1 MLAKKPKGAT
11 VKRKTSSVSGLLWM
25 FVGAI
30 LTLMIGLFIYLSPF
44 FDFSP
49 TGSTS
54 VSDPNRQVEPRVD
67 TDTDNSDYEF
77 YDILP
82 NQEMATIPDE
92 DIGEAGNDQLG
103 DISDFEPDAVVTQ
116 PENSVSNDDI
126 GNVGVADGTVLEP
139 SRGTSNNGAAANDDN
154 DITIIEENTTYD
166 GTTPASSNSGNNSN
180 SSSSN
185 SSSGNSS
192 TSKNNGAQSRPSNA
206 NAGTASVQRAGPAT
220 TYILQINSFGNADEA
235 DRRRAQVLM
244 AGVDA
249 RVVKNMTGND
259 LPIYQ
264 VISRP
269 MNNRQAVANAQ
280 QRLQNNGIDSIIVEQ
295 RS

>member
-11 VKRKTSSVSGLLWM
+11 EKRKSSSVSGLLWM
-25 FVGAI
+25 FVGAV
-30 LTLMIGLFIYLSPF
+30 LTLMIGVFLYLSPL

-49 TGSTS
+49 ANTADT
-54 VSDPNRQVEPRVD
+54 DPDRQVQPRVE

-92 DIGEAGNDQLG
+92 DIGDTENGQFGNNT
-103 DISDFEPDAVVTQ
+103 FEPDVIITQ
-116 PENSVSNDDI
+116 PEDSSVNRNDDT
-126 GNVGVADGTVLEP
+126 GNLGITENTVIEP
-139 SRGTSNNGAAANDDN
+139 SRGNDATTNNDD
-154 DITIIEENTTYD
+154 IVIVEEDATYD
-166 GTTPASSNSGNNSN
+166 GTPSTNNRA
-180 SSSSN
+180 
-185 SSSGNSS
+185 
-192 TSKNNGAQSRPSNA
+192 NNTG
-206 NAGTASVQRAGPAT
+206 AGTASIQQAAPAT
-220 TYILQINSFGNADEA
+220 TYILQINSFGDADEA

-249 RVVKNMTGND
+249 RVVKNTTGNG

-269 MNNRQAVANAQ
+269 MNSRQTVASAQ

-295 RS
+295 RR

>member
-11 VKRKTSSVSGLLWM
+11 ERRKSSSVSGLLWM

-30 LTLMIGLFIYLSPF
+30 LTIMIGVFLYLSPL

-49 TGSTS
+49 AGSPAPATEAE
-54 VSDPNRQVEPRVD
+54 RQVQPRVE

-92 DIGEAGNDQLG
+92 DFGELDNNRTG
-103 DISDFEPDAVVTQ
+103 DISTFEPDVIVIE
-116 PENSVSNDDI
+116 PEDTANRSEDA
-126 GNVGVADGTVLEP
+126 GNFGIAENTGIEP
-139 SRGTSNNGAAANDDN
+139 SRSDAANSVDNEGDDG
-154 DITIIEENTTYD
+154 IIVIEENTTYE
-166 GTTPASSNSGNNSN
+166 GTPATSNSNTTNR
-180 SSSSN
+180 
-185 SSSGNSS
+185 
-192 TSKNNGAQSRPSNA
+192 TNA
-206 NAGTASVQRAGPAT
+206 NPGTVNVQPAAPAT
-220 TYILQINSFGNADEA
+220 TYILQINSFSDADEA

-244 AGVDA
+244 AGVDS
-249 RVVKNMTGND
+249 RVIKNTTGNG

-264 VISRP
+264 VVSRP
-269 MNNRQAVANAQ
+269 MSSRQAVISAQ

-295 RS
+295 RR

>member
-11 VKRKTSSVSGLLWM
+11 EKRKSSSVSGLLWM
-25 FVGAI
+25 FVGAV
-30 LTLMIGLFIYLSPF
+30 LTLMIGVFIYLSPLF
-44 FDFSP
+44 NFSP
-49 TGSTS
+49 ADSAADN
-54 VSDPNRQVEPRVD
+54 DPDRQVQPRVD

-92 DIGEAGNDQLG
+92 DIADSDNDRIG
-103 DISDFEPDAVVTQ
+103 DIAAFEPDVVVTQ
-116 PENSVSNDDI
+116 PDGTSASRNDDTGNFGIAENSGTEPNRGNNAANSSGSNDIVIVEED
-126 GNVGVADGTVLEP
+126 ATYDEAP
-139 SRGTSNNGAAANDDN
+139 AAN
-154 DITIIEENTTYD
+154 
-166 GTTPASSNSGNNSN
+166 
-180 SSSSN
+180 
-185 SSSGNSS
+185 
-192 TSKNNGAQSRPSNA
+192 SNA
-206 NAGTASVQRAGPAT
+206 ANRANNAGAGTASVQPARAAA
-220 TYILQINSFGNADEA
+220 TYILQINSFGDADEA

-249 RVVKNMTGND
+249 RVVKNTTGNG

-269 MNNRQAVANAQ
+269 MNNRQAVTTAQ

-295 RS
+295 RR

>member
-11 VKRKTSSVSGLLWM
+11 EKRKSSSVSGLLWM
-25 FVGAI
+25 FVGAV
-30 LTLMIGLFIYLSPF
+30 LTLMIGVFLYLSPL

-49 TGSTS
+49 AGSSAETN
-54 VSDPNRQVEPRVD
+54 PERQVQPRVE

-92 DIGEAGNDQLG
+92 DFGDINNSQTD
-103 DISDFEPDAVVTQ
+103 DISDFEPDVVINQ
-116 PENSVSNDDI
+116 PENSAGRDEDSGNFGISESTVIEPSRSNDVSNNVNNNAANNDDI
-126 GNVGVADGTVLEP
+126 VIV
-139 SRGTSNNGAAANDDN
+139 
-154 DITIIEENTTYD
+154 EEEATYD
-166 GTTPASSNSGNNSN
+166 GTPSTNNN
-180 SSSSN
+180 TAN
-185 SSSGNSS
+185 R
-192 TSKNNGAQSRPSNA
+192 TNNLGS
-206 NAGTASVQRAGPAT
+206 GTASVQQAAPAT

-249 RVVKNMTGND
+249 RVIKNTTGNG

-269 MNNRQAVANAQ
+269 MNSRQAVASAQ

-295 RS
+295 RR

>member
-11 VKRKTSSVSGLLWM
+11 EKRKSSSVSGLLWM
-25 FVGAI
+25 FVGAV
-30 LTLMIGLFIYLSPF
+30 LTLMIGVFIYLSPL

-49 TGSTS
+49 ASS
-54 VSDPNRQVEPRVD
+54 SADNDPDRQVQQRVE
-67 TDTDNSDYEF
+67 TDTDNGDYEF

-92 DIGEAGNDQLG
+92 DFGEINNDRIGGIEA
-103 DISDFEPDAVVTQ
+103 FEPDIVVTQ
-116 PENSVSNDDI
+116 PESNTASADSTDSSENAAVESASGNNAASGDDI
-126 GNVGVADGTVLEP
+126 VIVEEDATYDGSAPT
-139 SRGTSNNGAAANDDN
+139 GTSNS
-154 DITIIEENTTYD
+154 TTR
-166 GTTPASSNSGNNSN
+166 NN
-180 SSSSN
+180 
-185 SSSGNSS
+185 
-192 TSKNNGAQSRPSNA
+192 NA
-206 NAGTASVQRAGPAT
+206 GAGTANIQAAKPAA
-220 TYILQINSFGNADEA
+220 TYILQINSFGDADEA

-249 RVVKNMTGND
+249 RVVKNTTGNG

-269 MNNRQAVANAQ
+269 LSNRQAVTTAQ

-295 RS
+295 RR

>member
-11 VKRKTSSVSGLLWM
+11 EKRKTSSVSGLLWM
-25 FVGAI
+25 FVGAV
-30 LTLMIGLFIYLSPF
+30 LTLMIGVFIYLSPL

-49 TGSTS
+49 AESS
-54 VSDPNRQVEPRVD
+54 ADNAPDRQVQPRVE

-92 DIGEAGNDQLG
+92 DFGEINNDRIGGVDA
-103 DISDFEPDAVVTQ
+103 FEPDIVVTQ
-116 PENSVSNDDI
+116 PNNPSASSNDDA
-126 GNVGVADGTVLEP
+126 GNLGISENTVIEP
-139 SRGTSNNGAAANDDN
+139 S
-154 DITIIEENTTYD
+154 
-166 GTTPASSNSGNNSN
+166 SGNNAAN
-180 SSSSN
+180 SDIVVVEENATYDSATSD
-185 SSSGNSS
+185 SS
-192 TSKNNGAQSRPSNA
+192 TDNSDS
-206 NAGTASVQRAGPAT
+206 NAGTANVQAATPAA
-220 TYILQINSFGNADEA
+220 TYILQINSFGDADEA

-249 RVVKNMTGND
+249 RVVKNTTGNGE
-259 LPIYQ
+259 PIYQ

-269 MNNRQAVANAQ
+269 MSNRQTVASAQ

-295 RS
+295 RR

>member
-11 VKRKTSSVSGLLWM
+11 EKRKKSSVSGLLWM
-25 FVGAI
+25 FVGAV
-30 LTLMIGLFIYLSPF
+30 LTLMIGVFLYLSPLF
-44 FDFSP
+44 NFSP
-49 TGSTS
+49 ADSQS
-54 VSDPNRQVEPRVD
+54 ANDPNRQVEPRVE
-67 TDTDNSDYEF
+67 TDTDNADYEF

-92 DIGEAGNDQLG
+92 DIGELDNDSLNG
-103 DISDFEPDAVVTQ
+103 INDFEADVVVTQ
-116 PENSVSNDDI
+116 PETSNSNDSNFGI
-126 GNVGVADGTVLEP
+126 SESTTIQP
-139 SRGTSNNGAAANDDN
+139 SNDNNAAANTDN
-154 DITIIEENTTYD
+154 EITIVEENATYD
-166 GTTPASSNSGNNSN
+166 GTAPTANERANSTNTAAGS
-180 SSSSN
+180 
-185 SSSGNSS
+185 
-192 TSKNNGAQSRPSNA
+192 
-206 NAGTASVQRAGPAT
+206 GTANVQKAQPA
-220 TYILQINSFGNADEA
+220 TYILQINSFGDADEA

-249 RVVKNMTGND
+249 RVVKNTTGNG

-295 RS
+295 RR

>member
-11 VKRKTSSVSGLLWM
+11 EKRKSSSVSGLLWM
-25 FVGAI
+25 FVGAV
-30 LTLMIGLFIYLSPF
+30 LTLMIGVFLYLSPL

-49 TGSTS
+49 AGSTAGEQ
-54 VSDPNRQVEPRVD
+54 DRQIEPRVN

-92 DIGEAGNDQLG
+92 DLGEMSNDG
-103 DISDFEPDAVVTQ
+103 TGDFEPDVVVTQ
-116 PENSVSNDDI
+116 PERSDDP
-126 GNVGVADGTVLEP
+126 GNFGISESTVIEP
-139 SRGTSNNGAAANDDN
+139 SRGTNNAANADSDN
-154 DITIIEENTTYD
+154 DIVIVEEEATYD
-166 GTTPASSNSGNNSN
+166 GTPVNNSAAAN
-180 SSSSN
+180 SSS
-185 SSSGNSS
+185 
-192 TSKNNGAQSRPSNA
+192 NNAANRQNTNNA
-206 NAGTASVQRAGPAT
+206 AASVQAAPAT
-220 TYILQINSFGNADEA
+220 TYILQINSFSSADEA

-249 RVVKNMTGND
+249 RVVKNMTGNG

-295 RS
+295 RR

>member
-11 VKRKTSSVSGLLWM
+11 EKRKSSSASGLLWM
-25 FVGAI
+25 FVGAV
-30 LTLMIGLFIYLSPF
+30 LTLMIGVFIYLSPWF
-44 FDFSP
+44 NFSP
-49 TGSTS
+49 ANSTADN
-54 VSDPNRQVEPRVD
+54 DPDRQVQPRVD

-92 DIGEAGNDQLG
+92 DVADSTDDRMNDIGA
-103 DISDFEPDAVVTQ
+103 FEPDVIVTQ
-116 PENSVSNDDI
+116 PDGTSVNRNEDTGNFGVSENTGTDPNRGNTATSSSGSNDI
-126 GNVGVADGTVLEP
+126 VVV
-139 SRGTSNNGAAANDDN
+139 
-154 DITIIEENTTYD
+154 EEDATYD
-166 GTTPASSNSGNNSN
+166 DAPATTNNSN
-180 SSSSN
+180 
-185 SSSGNSS
+185 
-192 TSKNNGAQSRPSNA
+192 TA
-206 NAGTASVQRAGPAT
+206 NRANTAGAGTASVQPAKPA
-220 TYILQINSFGNADEA
+220 TYILQINSFGDADEA

-249 RVVKNMTGND
+249 RVVKNMTGNG

-269 MNNRQAVANAQ
+269 MNNRQAVTTAQ

-295 RS
+295 RR